1 MQKHKNYDE
10 EAQKKLFDELISHN
24 KLQISDKHEFYDK
37 ERDIS
42 SIRQSV
48 LMSHPIA
55 GKLNFKLLKQIH
67 SYLFQDIYFWAGKDR
82 LECGL
87 IGEMHKTGSPQEFCD
102 SRQIGE
108 VADRLFYN
116 LECNRYLQEFCHDQ
130 DLLCSNAAKFYGD
143 LNYLHPFREG
153 NGRTGRCFL
162 NEIFRRLGFFFNACN
177 IDKNKWDSACIS
189 SYTDQK
195 ASDLAALFKKEI
207 NVYPENKTK
216 FIKYRKQFASEDFIE
231 TSPLDPIQFSDRT
244 ELLGNGGLGEKYSIL
259 KELIG

>member
-1 MQKHKNYDE
+1 MKHLLLFRHHLPYRLRISKNPRLPRSVTGIEY
-10 EAQKKLFDELISHN
+10 
-24 KLQISDKHEFYDK
+24 FYQFTDF
-37 ERDIS
+37 RICVYCNDLS
-42 SIRQSV
+42 R
-48 LMSHPIA
+48 IA
-55 GKLNFKLLKQIH
+55 PCPVCLDAAEQPF
-67 SYLFQDIYFWAGKDR
+67 R
-82 LECGL
+82 
-87 IGEMHKTGSPQEFCD
+87 
-102 SRQIGE
+102 
-108 VADRLFYN
+108 
-116 LECNRYLQEFCHDQ
+116 RYVQHLAYDQ